1 LVKLAEI
8 ERNIPLS
15 AIAAICLASG
25 KHHLPQPANW
35 WSAQPRGRGK
45 VHISQVPIPMLR
57 GNRRGVGRFHPVN
70 SDGVPP
76 AVQEGNLR
84 DSEYRY
90 FIGVVEPARFWS
102 KCRFCLHLYDSR
114 LQREV
119 HNKNTGC
126 PKNLEAVYK
135 LMLAKSPVMCALCER
150 QTQCQRWG
158 IPLCWQEC
166 QERWKFQNYLSHYFE
181 KCKRE
186 ALSKGLLSKPPEDEH
201 FEEVYD

>member
-1 LVKLAEI
+1 VVKLAEI

-25 KHHLPQPANW
+25 KHHLPQPSSW
-35 WSAQPRGRGK
+35 YSSYPRGK
-45 VHISQVPIPMLR
+45 VHTQQVPRALLR
-57 GNRRGVGRFHPVN
+57 GGGRGKHFHPVN
-70 SDGVPP
+70 IDGVPP

-84 DSEYRY
+84 DGEYRY

-102 KCRFCLHLYDSR
+102 KCRFCLHLYDAR

-119 HNKNTGC
+119 HNKEQGC

-135 LMLAKSPVMCALCER
+135 LMLAKKPVMCALCER
-150 QTQCQRWG
+150 QTACQRWG

-166 QERWKFQNYLSHYFE
+166 QERWKFQNFNSHYFE

-186 ALSKGLLSKPPEDEH
+186 ALSKGLLSKSPEVER
-201 FEEVYD
+201 FEGVYD